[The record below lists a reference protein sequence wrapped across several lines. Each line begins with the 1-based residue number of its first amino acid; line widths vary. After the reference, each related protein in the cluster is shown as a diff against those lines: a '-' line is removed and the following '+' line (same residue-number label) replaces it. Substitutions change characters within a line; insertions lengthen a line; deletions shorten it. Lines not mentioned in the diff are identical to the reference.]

1 MITKPIYLT
10 IRISDKDKKRI
21 KADAE
26 AANLNL
32 SKYILSKLL
41 DTPTPIKEDIPTKVN
56 VPTKQSVT
64 TNNAT
69 EKIFTFKCKRCGDRY
84 TKQNPHHLCPKC
96 DNIVY
101 PENKS

>member
-32 SKYILSKLL
+32 SKYILNKLL
-41 DTPTPIKEDIPTKVN
+41 DTSTPIKEDIPTKVN
-56 VPTKQSVT
+56 VPT
-64 TNNAT
+64 NNNKTT
-69 EKIFTFKCKRCGDRY
+69 EKIFTFKCIGCGDRY
-84 TKQNPHHLCPKC
+84 TKQNPHHLCPPC
-96 DNIVY
+96 DNKKFPKVK
-101 PENKS
+101 E